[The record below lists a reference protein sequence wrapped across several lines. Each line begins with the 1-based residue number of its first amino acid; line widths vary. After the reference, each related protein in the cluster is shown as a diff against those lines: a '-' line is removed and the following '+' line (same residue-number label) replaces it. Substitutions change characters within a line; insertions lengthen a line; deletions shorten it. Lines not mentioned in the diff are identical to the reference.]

1 ARWLPVDLYI
11 GGAEH
16 AVMHLLYARF
26 WHKVLYDLGHV
37 TTPEP
42 FQKLFNQGM
51 ILGENGEKMSKSRGN
66 VVNPD
71 DIVAEFGAD
80 TLRLYE
86 MFMGPLD
93 ATKPWNTKSVE
104 GSFRFLQRVWR
115 LFMTEEGTL
124 NTAIGGHDN
133 PELTRTLHK
142 TIKKVTNDI
151 EGLRFNTAIS
161 QMMIFLNEANKADK
175 LPRQGMETFVLL
187 LAPFAPHLA
196 EELWANLGHKTT
208 LSHHPWPSYDEAL
221 TKDAEV
227 ELAVQVN
234 GKIRGRITVAAD
246 SPDADVLGVAKAEV
260 AADLAGKAI
269 VKEVVVP
276 GRLVNLVVK

>member
-1 ARWLPVDLYI
+1 MPVDLYV

-37 TTPEP
+37 TTKEP

-71 DIVAEFGAD
+71 DIVGEYGAD

-86 MFMGPLD
+86 MFMGPLE

-104 GSFRFLQRVWR
+104 GLFRFLQRVWR
-115 LFMTEEGTL
+115 LIMTEDGGL
-124 NTAIGGHDN
+124 NPAIGAHDS

-161 QMMIFLNEANKADK
+161 QMMIFVNEAYKTEK
-175 LPRQGMETFVLL
+175 LPKAAMESFVLL

-196 EELWANLGHKTT
+196 EELWSALGHAESLTVA
-208 LSHHPWPSYDEAL
+208 PWPAYDEAL

-234 GKIRGRITVAAD
+234 GKIRARITVSAEAPHD
-246 SPDADVLGVAKAEV
+246 EVLGIAKAEV
-260 AADLAGKAI
+260 SEDLDGKTI

-276 GRLVNLVVK
+276 GRLVNLVIK